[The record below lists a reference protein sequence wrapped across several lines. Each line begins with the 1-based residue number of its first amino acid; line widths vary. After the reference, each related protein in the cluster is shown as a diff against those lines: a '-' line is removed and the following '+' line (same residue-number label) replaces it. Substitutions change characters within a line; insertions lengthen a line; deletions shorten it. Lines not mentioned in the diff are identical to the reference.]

1 MIVIMNEQFQSF
13 ECSGS
18 LNRTVRGSIHI
29 ATQEHNKPWFIIC
42 HGLPGQRMGPG
53 YLFVKISRH
62 LSANGCS
69 SARFDFCGSGES
81 EGFFHDMSISTM
93 QEDLVAVTLKIKKQ
107 FTPGPMILVGHSL
120 GGMIASLC
128 TDQIQP
134 DGLVLISPVGNP
146 AQIANKKKDLFKSG
160 PNSEGFFEYGPH
172 EMNIDGF
179 SSMLSLDPVN
189 YITQHFKGQLLV
201 VQGSTDH
208 SIPVEESKLY
218 VDAAQKSGIVT
229 DYHLLNGADHNYSR
243 VADVKML
250 CQIIASWSKE
260 RFQ

>member
-1 MIVIMNEQFQSF
+1 MNEQFKFF
-13 ECSGS
+13 EWTGS
-18 LNRTVRGSIHI
+18 QNRTIRGSFHI
-29 ATQEHNKPWFIIC
+29 ANQEIYKPWFVIC
-42 HGLPGQRMGPG
+42 HGLTGQRMGPG

-62 LSANGCS
+62 LSALGFS

-81 EGFFHDMSISTM
+81 DGLFHDMSVATM
-93 QEDLVAVTLKIKKQ
+93 QDDLVAVSLKLKEQYKPKPLIV
-107 FTPGPMILVGHSL
+107 VGHSF
-120 GGMIASLC
+120 GGMIAALC
-128 TDQIQP
+128 SNQIKP

-146 AQIANKKKDLFKSG
+146 GQIVTKKKDLIQAG
-160 PNSEGFFEYGPH
+160 PNSEGFIEYGPH
-172 EMNIDGF
+172 EMNSKGF
-179 SSMLSLDPVN
+179 ENLLTLDPVN
-189 YITQHFKGQLLV
+189 YMAHNFKGKLLV

-218 VDAAQKSGIVT
+218 IDRAKQAGIIT

-250 CQIIASWSKE
+250 CQIISSWSKE